1 MSIKQFGSGIAPIP
15 HCPYPDTKLSFLS
28 INQGNLISVYW
39 NLPEIETKKERE
51 RERDLLAAFVY
62 ILYLC
67 ENRLLQA
74 AYSLSHWLLCVQCSA
89 RMEYPAWAYQSCLSD

>member
-1 MSIKQFGSGIAPIP
+1 
-15 HCPYPDTKLSFLS
+15 
-28 INQGNLISVYW
+28 
-39 NLPEIETKKERE
+39 
-51 RERDLLAAFVY
+51 LLAAFVY